1 MNKQVKKVFG
11 DIYNE
16 IMRYEATVAAV
27 LSGYERDLGFA
38 KTESAKYK
46 DESGELAS
54 RKDRLISAARSE
66 VRAADK
72 ALHDAVTA
80 DYIPKLRKELSNYV
94 CARADRQYVEALR
107 DFMAFGLKL
116 TRPELDAL
124 LLQADGS
131 YTGLKMLSAVAE
143 KSGFKMTTP
152 SVDSYME
159 EISEIENAVRVPL
172 LWAPRDHLKA
182 AADVME
188 DRPIR
193 RPDGTVGGSYGRPDT
208 TSLLMS
214 SMGLNQIC
222 KTILETGERWA
233 TSFVPEISEFE
244 PVQTEDGETVTPEQQ
259 HAQAVQEANAQ
270 AVVEDT
276 SAVDWARERATK
288 RAENDAKAAQNL
300 EKYKL

>member
-1 MNKQVKKVFG
+1 MNKQVKQIFS

-38 KTESAKYK
+38 KAESAKYK
-46 DESGELAS
+46 DESGELSNRKS
-54 RKDRLISAARSE
+54 RLVTSARYE
-66 VRAADK
+66 IREADK
-72 ALHDAVTA
+72 TLHDAVA
-80 DYIPKLRKELSNYV
+80 DDYIPKLRKELSAYV
-94 CARADRQYVEALR
+94 CGRADRQYVEVLR
-107 DFMAFGLKL
+107 DFMDFGLKL

-124 LLQADGS
+124 ILQADGS

-152 SVDSYME
+152 SVDSYMG
-159 EISEIENAVRVPL
+159 EITEIENAVRVPL
-172 LWAPRDHLKA
+172 LWAPRDHLVA

-193 RPDGTVGGSYGRPDT
+193 RADGSIAGSYGRPDT

-214 SMGLNQIC
+214 SMSLNQIC

-233 TSFVPEISEFE
+233 ASFVPEITAFA
-244 PVQTEDGETVTPEQQ
+244 PIKTEDGETITPEQQ
-259 HAQAVQEANAQ
+259 RTEAVQEANAQ

-276 SAVDWARERATK
+276 SAVDWAQQRAAK
-288 RAENDAKAAQNL
+288 RAENDAKAAAGM
-300 EKYKL
+300 EKYML